1 MTLHQ
6 GSLRWTIMNI
16 QNLLVGGQYSTKLQ
30 NWGKMALSV
39 YESNTNQ
46 RFVTSLIKTIW
57 RCLCDHICKLHS
69 VLGFMSSPSKLNG
82 SLDGSKQISYPVV
95 LVELV
100 FRLEFGLCWLK
111 IALEQGHCIKCFNRA
126 VVKKSLWGKVRSL
139 WSFDSWLLCYK
150 GSCAFFTL
158 QMSLGKE
165 NILPQKS

>member
-1 MTLHQ
+1 MCLLHGMTCVDVLQH
-6 GSLRWTIMNI
+6 LLMVTINDTSPRKSQMNNYEHPEFI
-16 QNLLVGGQYSTKLQ
+16 GGGGQYSTKLQ

-100 FRLEFGLCWLK
+100 FRLEFGLC
-111 IALEQGHCIKCFNRA
+111 
-126 VVKKSLWGKVRSL
+126 
-139 WSFDSWLLCYK
+139 
-150 GSCAFFTL
+150 
-158 QMSLGKE
+158 
-165 NILPQKS
+165 